1 MCELFLSGGGGAGN
15 GGGGGGVCVRVCVC
29 TFFHTCYTAPK
40 VSYIL
45 CKDNKM
51 YLTSPVP
58 QSVSL
63 SLSDWLVDSFADERE
78 KEKLN

>member
-1 MCELFLSGGGGAGN
+1 MNSFFLVVVVLVMVVVVVV
-15 GGGGGGVCVRVCVC
+15 VCVCVCVC